1 MPGAKRRSG
10 AEPSRQRK
18 QLKQRPEVGMRPA
31 GERDKEN
38 KWHGQW
44 EEMRSGRGRGQ
55 VSKGIEGMVRV
66 GFYYKGPV

>member
-1 MPGAKRRSG
+1 
-10 AEPSRQRK
+10 
-18 QLKQRPEVGMRPA
+18 MRPA